1 MIFLFRSGSL
11 RSKCFLVYKATRQ
24 HARNLGL
31 FALVYKSAML
41 FLKHTSPTG
50 KERHYDSFI
59 AGLLGGY
66 TVFGRTIHNSV
77 SQQIVIYV
85 FARVCLALAKLAVQQ
100 RHVSTGGQGGG
111 GLELFGDG
119 DLRRALVRNGWPAFA
134 SLSWAMVMYIFR
146 WHPETVQSS
155 LRNSMSYMWVLF
167 FRGRWTAANR
177 PIVMCNQITG
187 TRSGRLFGTTSK
199 PDRVSPLGNRGFCLF
214 QLLYFIILA
223 WLLFINS

>member
-1 MIFLFRSGSL
+1 MFRSGSF
-11 RSKCFLVYKATRQ
+11 RSKCLQVYKATRQ

-41 FLKHTSPTG
+41 FLKHTSPNG
-50 KERHYDSFI
+50 KERHYDSFL

-100 RHVSTGGQGGG
+100 RHVSSGAAGTGGGF
-111 GLELFGDG
+111 ELFGDG
-119 DLRRALVRNGWPAFA
+119 ELRRALVRNGWPAFA

-146 WHPETVQSS
+146 WHPESVQSS
-155 LRNSMSYMWVLF
+155 LRNSMSYMWVLRF
-167 FRGRWTAANR
+167 LPRDGLWSWIYMLTWVTVMYNR
-177 PIVMCNQITG
+177 ITG
-187 TRSGRLFGTTSK
+187 IRYGHWFGTINEPVGNK
-199 PDRVSPLGNRGFCLF
+199 PIERRTWCFEEHELHLGV
-214 QLLYFIILA
+214 
-223 WLLFINS
+223 